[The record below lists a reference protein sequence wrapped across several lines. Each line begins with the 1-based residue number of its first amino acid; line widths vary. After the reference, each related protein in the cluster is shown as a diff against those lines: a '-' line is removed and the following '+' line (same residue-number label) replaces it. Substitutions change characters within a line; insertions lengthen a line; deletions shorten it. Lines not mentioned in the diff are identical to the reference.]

1 MIRNKETGKLYE
13 TIQDA
18 LIDYT
23 CPGHCWD
30 CQITKAGKGKAC
42 GLWVNENQTEALQ
55 IMGLE
60 IVDDAENSKAP
71 DRSRTLSTLLDKFAQ
86 SGLTQTEEQAVRLLA
101 SLLYN
106 HPLAELQDWAK
117 ASEEGLL
124 VKIPCRCKDCTEGHL
139 DKEMSSPEAGWL
151 YACRITPNLWRR
163 EDGYCW
169 FGKSRKKQ
177 E

>member
-106 HPLAELQDWAK
+106 HPPCGTA
-117 ASEEGLL
+117 GLGQS
-124 VKIPCRCKDCTEGHL
+124 IRGR
-139 DKEMSSPEAGWL
+139 A
-151 YACRITPNLWRR
+151 
-163 EDGYCW
+163 
-169 FGKSRKKQ
+169 FGKNPMPLQGLHRGTS
-177 E
+177 